1 MQVKRAFM
9 LLIIFAI
16 LLSLLS
22 GLYVS
27 AGVAGV
33 IDGEITVDNG
43 KVTLSGPIGVNNQQ
57 DAMGNVISKYK
68 DVITFISGLL
78 AITSVGVF
86 IMYFLRLGKISDNP
100 RERTETITGLVI
112 SGLSAS
118 LLGSVTM
125 IVGLFYG
132 LLK

>member
-1 MQVKRAFM
+1 MQSKRAFV
-9 LLIIFAI
+9 LLIVFAI

-27 AGVAGV
+27 AGTAGV
-33 IDGEITVDNG
+33 IDGKITIDNG
-43 KVTLSGPIGVNNQQ
+43 KVTLSGPIGINNQQ
-57 DAMGNVISKYK
+57 DAMGKVISKYK
-68 DVITFISGLL
+68 DIITFISGLL
-78 AITSVGVF
+78 TITSVGIF

-100 RERTETITGLVI
+100 RERKETITGLVVA
-112 SGLSAS
+112 GFSAS

-125 IVGLFYG
+125 LVGLFYG